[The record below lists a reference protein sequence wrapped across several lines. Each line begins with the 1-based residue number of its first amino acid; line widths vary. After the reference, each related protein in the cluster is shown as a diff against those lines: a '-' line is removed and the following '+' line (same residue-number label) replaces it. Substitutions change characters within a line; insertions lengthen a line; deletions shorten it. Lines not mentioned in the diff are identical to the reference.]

1 MAGVQFSLDR
11 QQVCKRE
18 VTWQSDPMF
27 EVTVLGE
34 SETAILVRLALGIA
48 VVKEDVQDTGEEL
61 TGRKRRRMT
70 QDKGDLK

>member
-1 MAGVQFSLDR
+1 
-11 QQVCKRE
+11 
-18 VTWQSDPMF
+18 MF

-34 SETAILVRLALGIA
+34 SETAILVRLALGVA